1 MEVCSIILL
10 IKISKLLVL
19 LFTTFCLIATVQVFA
34 ASEDKW
40 GGYVEFFAKPG
51 TERSL
56 AKGDMFIPLQQNEN
70 FLLFANI
77 RAVFDDHSSREG
89 NFGFGARRLFD
100 DWIFG
105 GYGYFDIK
113 ESENDNTFRQATL
126 GVELLSNDWDFRLNG
141 YIPESDEEDADQ
153 LNRIEITGTQ
163 IGARLGEERAL
174 PGADI
179 EVGRKL
185 PFLEDT
191 RFFLRGFYYDAVD
204 LRNTALSSGNNSI
217 KGAINN
223 GLACRNRGLNAGS
236 VGFNVGPIPSCP

>member
-1 MEVCSIILL
+1 
-10 IKISKLLVL
+10 
-19 LFTTFCLIATVQVFA
+19 VFA

-191 RFFLRGFYYDAVD
+191 RFFLRGSPLIMAWHVETAGLTQGVLGSMLVLFHLAHKKY
-204 LRNTALSSGNNSI
+204 LRTKKPREFSLTRLLIFS
-217 KGAINN
+217 
-223 GLACRNRGLNAGS
+223 
-236 VGFNVGPIPSCP
+236 